1 MVTFPLFLSL
11 YLSLSLNHT
20 ATNIRHHHT
29 KTHYLTTN
37 NPAKIFLKKK
47 KKKAKNKATNP
58 PNHPKIITAAAINP
72 NINTA

>member
-47 KKKAKNKATNP
+47 KKSQE
-58 PNHPKIITAAAINP
+58 
-72 NINTA
+72 